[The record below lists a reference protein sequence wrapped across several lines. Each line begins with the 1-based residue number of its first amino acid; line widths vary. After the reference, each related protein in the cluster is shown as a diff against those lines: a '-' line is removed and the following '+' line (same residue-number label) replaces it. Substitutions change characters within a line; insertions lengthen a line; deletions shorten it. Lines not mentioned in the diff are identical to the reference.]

1 MHRTDI
7 RKLKRTVRSQGDAQA
22 MLALL
27 ERSVRFG
34 HRRLALL
41 RCIQAEQMGV
51 AVTPQVLSYCRDIA
65 DRMPREELEK
75 CVRRASAEITRSDT
89 AHPHNRLPLWSEAA

>member
-51 AVTPQVLSYCRDIA
+51 AVTPQVLGECGGARGWIK
-65 DRMPREELEK
+65 RKPPEK
-75 CVRRASAEITRSDT
+75 PVR
-89 AHPHNRLPLWSEAA
+89 

>member
-1 MHRTDI
+1 MQRTDI
-7 RKLKRTVRSQGDAQA
+7 RRLKRNVRSQGDTQA

-41 RCIQAEQMGV
+41 RCIQAERMGIK
-51 AVTPQVLSYCRDIA
+51 VTPQVLAYCRDIA
-65 DRMPREELEK
+65 DRMPPGELEK
-75 CVRRASAEITRSDT
+75 FVRQAGAGTT
-89 AHPHNRLPLWSEAA
+89 QT